1 VATLTRVHDF
11 DAIYEQHG
19 DQLWRTM
26 YAFAGGRR
34 EIADEATAEA
44 FARALE
50 HDGTIR
56 DPARWLY
63 RTAFRVATS
72 ELKRQHAAAEVVEQR
87 SVEDSYS
94 DLSRS
99 LARLSPRQRASI
111 YLHYIADLPVKEVAL
126 LMGTS
131 VAAVKV
137 QLFRGRQEL
146 RALLGEQQEDE
157 A

>member
-1 VATLTRVHDF
+1 MATLTRVHDF

-99 LARLSPRQRASI
+99 LAR
-111 YLHYIADLPVKEVAL
+111 EVAL